1 MPYGSGKYTYE
12 LVDSW
17 AKLPKGASF
26 LDIGGISVDAQ
37 DRVFVL
43 NRSTEHPVMVFD
55 REGNFLTSWG
65 QGLFKRAH
73 GSGVGPDGSI
83 YCTDDENHTVRKFSP
98 EGKLL
103 MTLGNEDQPSDTGYV
118 PKWFDFFWSLNTIVR
133 GGPPFNRPTG
143 VAVAESGNIYVADGY
158 GNARV
163 HKFTSDGKL
172 LLSWGGPGYG
182 PSEFRLPH
190 DIFVDKQ
197 ERVWVPDR
205 ENSRIQIFDSNGKL
219 LDQWENVFRP
229 TDVHIDD
236 DGVVYVSELCLR
248 LSIFS
253 PDGEVLARWSTQE
266 GADLDNALFVAP
278 HTITLDSRGDIY
290 TGDVSWTSNARHID
304 RGSNV
309 LRKFVHKS

>member
-1 MPYGSGKYTYE
+1 
-12 LVDSW
+12 
-17 AKLPKGASF
+17 
-26 LDIGGISVDAQ
+26 
-37 DRVFVL
+37 
-43 NRSTEHPVMVFD
+43 
-55 REGNFLTSWG
+55 
-65 QGLFKRAH
+65 
-73 GSGVGPDGSI
+73 
-83 YCTDDENHTVRKFSP
+83 
-98 EGKLL
+98 
-103 MTLGNEDQPSDTGYV
+103 
-118 PKWFDFFWSLNTIVR
+118 WSLNTITK

-205 ENSRIQIFDSNGKL
+205 ENSRIQIFDSNGKF
-219 LDQWENVFRP
+219 LDQWENIFRP

-236 DGVVYVSELCLR
+236 DGVVYVSELSLR
-248 LSIFS
+248 VSIFS

-266 GADLDNALFVAP
+266 GANLDNALFVAP
-278 HTITLDSRGDIY
+278 HTIALDSRGDIY
-290 TGDVSWTSNARHID
+290 TGDVSWTSNNRHLD

-309 LRKFVHKS
+309 LRKFVRKS

>member
-26 LDIGGISVDAQ
+26 LDIGGISIDEQ

-83 YCTDDENHTVRKFSP
+83 YCTDDKNHTVRKFSP
-98 EGKLL
+98 EGKVL

-118 PKWFDFFWSLNTIVR
+118 EEYLDFFWSLNTITR

-143 VAVAESGNIYVADGY
+143 VSVTESGTIYVVDGY

-163 HKFTSDGKL
+163 HKFAPDGKL
-172 LLSWGGPGYG
+172 LLSWGGPGYRPG
-182 PSEFRLPH
+182 EFRLPH
-190 DIFVDKQ
+190 DVFVDKQ
-197 ERVWVPDR
+197 ERVWVTDR
-205 ENSRIQIFDSNGKL
+205 ENSRIQIFDSNGKF

-229 TDVHIDD
+229 TDVYIDD

-248 LSIFS
+248 FSIFS
-253 PDGEVLARWSTQE
+253 PDGELLARWGTRPGE
-266 GADLDNALFVAP
+266 TLENAVFIAP
-278 HTITLDSRGDIY
+278 HTVTLDSRGDIY
-290 TGDVSWTSNARHID
+290 VGEVSWTSYNRHID
-304 RGSNV
+304 RGANV
-309 LRKFVHKS
+309 LRKFVRKS